1 MVHPMVDKEEA
12 KGLQQP
18 TVKIPSL
25 VASRAG
31 GPETRAKVFQ
41 LLNDWMSICTRKQ
54 QPEGT
59 DQRQFVA
66 KLQQAGLLK
75 ADYMLDKFFALLTE
89 ISVEDYCSELK
100 RQKEDKTK
108 RQSVSAQ
115 NAQLYQAVD
124 AFSDLIVL
132 LIKCCAWT
140 NGGRKEGDEKK
151 DDGKSAAAEVALVN
165 KVLSVVSKVLIN
177 NHDYHFNRDRNDAQ
191 QQVVLSEGQEPQ
203 DEFRQQPYFRFFS
216 SLLLSLNSPQDPDSS
231 HSTEILILFANQLH
245 NLSPNRLPGFAFA
258 WLELLCHRIFMPK
271 LLFKN
276 QEGWPHFERLLLDM
290 LRFLEPWMRTARPT
304 EAIRQ
309 LYKGTLK
316 VLLVLLHDFPEFL
329 CNYHFSFCDVLPPIC
344 IQMRNVILSSFPR
357 QMKLPD
363 PFSPNLKVDRL
374 PEIAEP
380 PTILSKYKEA
390 MLPENNAAVTIYELD
405 DFLRGQEPPGWLA
418 GLNDRLRVKN
428 PDETG
433 CPYNTQLIH
442 AIVLHTAID
451 AVSKPQEGENFLANS
466 PAMALFKQ
474 LAQLEPVGRYYFI
487 GALTNQ
493 LRFPNNHTH
502 YFSCVIL
509 HLFLEDLP
517 NQEAMQEQITRV
529 LLERLIVNRP
539 HPWGLLIT
547 FIELVKNPIYKFRE
561 KRFIHSSRDV
571 EKLLMT
577 CFSLGGKG

>member
-1 MVHPMVDKEEA
+1 M
-12 KGLQQP
+12 
-18 TVKIPSL
+18 
-25 VASRAG
+25 
-31 GPETRAKVFQ
+31 
-41 LLNDWMSICTRKQ
+41 
-54 QPEGT
+54 
-59 DQRQFVA
+59 
-66 KLQQAGLLK
+66 
-75 ADYMLDKFFALLTE
+75 
-89 ISVEDYCSELK
+89 
-100 RQKEDKTK
+100 KT
-108 RQSVSAQ
+108 
-115 NAQLYQAVD
+115 
-124 AFSDLIVL
+124 
-132 LIKCCAWT
+132 
-140 NGGRKEGDEKK
+140 
-151 DDGKSAAAEVALVN
+151 AAAEVALVN

-177 NHDYHFNRDRNDAQ
+177 NHDYHFNRTEAH
-191 QQVVLSEGQEPQ
+191 QVTLGEGQHAQE
-203 DEFRQQPYFRFFS
+203 EFKQQPYFRFFS
-216 SLLLSLNSPQDPDSS
+216 SLLLALNTPQDADSS
-231 HSTEILILFANQLH
+231 HNTEILVLFANQLH
-245 NLSPNRLPGFAFA
+245 QLSPLRLPGFAFA

-271 LLFKN
+271 LLYKN

-290 LRFLEPWMRTARPT
+290 LKFLEPWMRTARPT
-304 EAIRQ
+304 EPMRQ

-380 PTILSKYKEA
+380 PVILSKYKEA
-390 MLPENNAAVTIYELD
+390 LENGSAVSLFDLD
-405 DFLRGQEPPGWLA
+405 DFLRGQEPA
-418 GLNDRLRVKN
+418 GFLSSLNERLRAKK
-428 PDETG
+428 PEETG

-442 AIVLHTAID
+442 AIVLHVGID
-451 AVSKPQEGENFLANS
+451 AVSKPHEGENFLANS
-466 PAMALFKQ
+466 PAMALFKE

-547 FIELVKNPIYKFRE
+547 FIELVKNPMYVF
-561 KRFIHSSRDV
+561 FF
-571 EKLLMT
+571 LLPI
-577 CFSLGGKG
+577 GGDDPTGD